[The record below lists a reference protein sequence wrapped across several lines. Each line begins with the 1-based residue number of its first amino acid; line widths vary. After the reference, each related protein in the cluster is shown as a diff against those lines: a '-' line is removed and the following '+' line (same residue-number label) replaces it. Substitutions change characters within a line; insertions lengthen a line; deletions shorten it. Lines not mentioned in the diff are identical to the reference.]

1 MVVIVVEA
9 SADTSSCEHEDGTSY
24 HVLKTWIAIRQC
36 LQAKILCTFGPSV
49 ATVTPKGVPA

>member
-1 MVVIVVEA
+1 MVEA